1 MRATPAQTKAM
12 PQAASERKSELSAA
26 VLDAMLERISAE
38 RTACERLGD
47 PELAQRAGRKLLTA
61 VACAADAVLADA
73 NVLQSAPDKL
83 AAFFE
88 KSATACVAAIEG
100 LHKRAMVSE
109 AAGALAAG
117 PRRNEYPPWG
127 PPKTS

>member
-73 NVLQSAPDKL
+73 NVLQSAPPRRL
-83 AAFFE
+83 L
-88 KSATACVAAIEG
+88 ATACVAAIEG